1 MTFCFDP
8 FKSLNIT
15 AEGISSCCVMP
26 TWEVDNID
34 FQNDATLQEI
44 RNQWNKNT
52 WPAACYACK
61 KFENEGF
68 ASRRQAIPAWMSGNN
83 VTDTSV
89 ELIRLDYWCGN
100 MCNLRCAICGPEN
113 SIAWQKEL
121 GILKSERTRIT
132 NHKWDQIDISK
143 LKWVHF
149 NGGEPLL
156 NKEHLDLL
164 KAIPVPENVI
174 LNYNTNGTVRASVE
188 LIALWEKFKLVQLDF
203 SIDDIGERFE
213 YQRYPASWD
222 EVVSNLDWYRDTMP
236 VNIMF
241 DIAATVS
248 ILNASNQHNIQAWF
262 SENFSTNRV
271 TDPIR
276 YRTQPAYG
284 VLAVDGNAQ
293 NAKNYLDQ
301 IDKRRGTSWAEV
313 FPELAPILNK
323 SINITL

>member
-15 AEGISSCCVMP
+15 AAGISSCCVMP
-26 TWEVDNID
+26 SWAVDTID
-34 FQNDATLQEI
+34 FHNDATLQEI
-44 RNQWNKNT
+44 RNQWNNNT
-52 WPAACYACK
+52 WPDACHACK

-68 ASRRQAIPAWMSGNN
+68 RSRRQDIPSWMADNG
-83 VTDTSV
+83 VTDNSV

-121 GILKSERTRIT
+121 GIVKSDRTRIT
-132 NHKWDQIDISK
+132 NYKWDQIDVSK
-143 LKWVHF
+143 LKWIHF

-156 NKEHLDLL
+156 NTEHLDLL
-164 KAIPVPENVI
+164 KAIPTPENVI
-174 LNYNTNGTVRASVE
+174 LNYNTNGTVRASAE
-188 LIALWEKFKLVQLDF
+188 LISLWEKFKLVQLDF

-213 YQRYPASWD
+213 YQRYPAKWA
-222 EVVSNLDWYRDTMP
+222 EVVSNLFWYRDTMP

-248 ILNASNQHNIQAWF
+248 ILNASNQDNIQNWF

-271 TDPIR
+271 TDPIK

-284 VLAVDGNAQ
+284 VLGVNKNVQ

-301 IDKRRGTSWAEV
+301 IDKRRGTSWAAV
-313 FPELAPILNK
+313 FPELASILNK
-323 SINITL
+323 SINI